1 MNLHSG
7 KVMYQCNQLDLEDP
21 LSRWLGHMAGKL
33 KLAVSQEP
41 GCGCG

>member
-21 LSRWLGHMAGKL
+21 LSRWLTHVADKLVLTFGHDLSWSA
-33 KLAVSQEP
+33 
-41 GCGCG
+41 